1 MDIKERKILVSL
13 ISSILILSIYTVY
26 VYQNSVISKPEII
39 NDFSF
44 WGKSFLILIPVSI
57 VAQIVI
63 QILFAIFNA
72 MIHPKE
78 KESVTDE
85 RDKLIELKAI
95 KIAHYIFITG
105 FMLAMGLVAFGLQ
118 PWLMFVVLIASG
130 FTAAV
135 ANDFACLYFYRKGI

>member
-13 ISSILILSIYTVY
+13 ISSILILSIYTIY
-26 VYQNSVISKPEII
+26 VYQNSVIKNPEIL

-57 VAQIVI
+57 TAQIVI

-72 MIHPKE
+72 ITHPKE

-105 FMLAMGLVAFGLQ
+105 FMLAMGVVAFGLQ
-118 PWLMFVVLIASG
+118 PWLMFVALIVSG
-130 FTAAV
+130 FIAAIV
-135 ANDFACLYFYRKGI
+135 NDFARLYFYKKGV